1 MDEVKF
7 TGNLVKVGLN
17 MERKIKWFVFE
28 HYVGYTITDL
38 LMKYFTVFSVGFIV
52 APLVQMTEMGSYDS
66 INLTDK
72 GIIPLM
78 IVLGVFATVFSIF
91 FTIMFVI
98 NKKWSLLAIR
108 LLEGVFVTICSFL
121 ISVLEWNGEQI
132 IVRNIVVLI
141 LSFALCL
148 LCGFLYFLYLIK
160 KYIPNIKVG
169 ENNESSKGMMFVAPA
184 LIMAMRPI
192 LLSLDFVPVLQFFAF
207 MFSCV
212 SIIMTVEWGTRAYL
226 AKLYNLK

>member
-1 MDEVKF
+1 
-7 TGNLVKVGLN
+7 
-17 MERKIKWFVFE
+17 MERKIKWFVFG

-121 ISVLEWNGEQI
+121 ISVLEW
-132 IVRNIVVLI
+132 
-141 LSFALCL
+141 
-148 LCGFLYFLYLIK
+148 
-160 KYIPNIKVG
+160 
-169 ENNESSKGMMFVAPA
+169 
-184 LIMAMRPI
+184 
-192 LLSLDFVPVLQFFAF
+192 
-207 MFSCV
+207 
-212 SIIMTVEWGTRAYL
+212 
-226 AKLYNLK
+226 

>member
-1 MDEVKF
+1 
-7 TGNLVKVGLN
+7 
-17 MERKIKWFVFE
+17 MERKIKWFVYE

-38 LMKYFTVFSVGFIV
+38 MMKYFTVFSVGFIV

-132 IVRNIVVLI
+132 IVRNIAVLI

-169 ENNESSKGMMFVAPA
+169 ENNESSKSMMFVAPA

-207 MFSCV
+207 VFSCV
-212 SIIMTVEWGTRAYL
+212 SIIMTVEWETRAYL

>member
-1 MDEVKF
+1 
-7 TGNLVKVGLN
+7 

-52 APLVQMTEMGSYDS
+52 APLVQMTEMCSYDA
-66 INLTDK
+66 IKRTYK

-169 ENNESSKGMMFVAPA
+169 ENNESSKSMMFVAPA

-207 MFSCV
+207 VFSCV

>member
-1 MDEVKF
+1 
-7 TGNLVKVGLN
+7 
-17 MERKIKWFVFE
+17 MERKIKWFVYE

-66 INLTDK
+66 INLTEK

-169 ENNESSKGMMFVAPA
+169 ENNESSKSMMFVAPA

-207 MFSCV
+207 VFSCV

>member
-1 MDEVKF
+1 
-7 TGNLVKVGLN
+7 

-78 IVLGVFATVFSIF
+78 IALGVFATVFSIF

-169 ENNESSKGMMFVAPA
+169 ENNESSKSMMFVAPA

-207 MFSCV
+207 VFSCV

>member
-1 MDEVKF
+1 
-7 TGNLVKVGLN
+7 

-121 ISVLEWNGEQI
+121 ISVLEWNGELI
-132 IVRNIVVLI
+132 IIRNIVVLI

-169 ENNESSKGMMFVAPA
+169 ENNESSKSMMFVAPA

-207 MFSCV
+207 VFSCV

>member
-1 MDEVKF
+1 
-7 TGNLVKVGLN
+7 

-38 LMKYFTVFSVGFIV
+38 LMKYFTVFAVGFIV

-108 LLEGVFVTICSFL
+108 SLEGVFVTICSFL

-169 ENNESSKGMMFVAPA
+169 ENNESSKSMMFLAPA

-207 MFSCV
+207 VFSCV

>member
-1 MDEVKF
+1 
-7 TGNLVKVGLN
+7 

-148 LCGFLYFLYLIK
+148 LCGFLYFL
-160 KYIPNIKVG
+160 
-169 ENNESSKGMMFVAPA
+169 
-184 LIMAMRPI
+184 
-192 LLSLDFVPVLQFFAF
+192 
-207 MFSCV
+207 
-212 SIIMTVEWGTRAYL
+212 
-226 AKLYNLK
+226 

>member
-1 MDEVKF
+1 
-7 TGNLVKVGLN
+7 
-17 MERKIKWFVFE
+17 MERKIKWFVYE

-38 LMKYFTVFSVGFIV
+38 MMKYFTVFSVGFIV

-132 IVRNIVVLI
+132 IVRNIAVLI

-169 ENNESSKGMMFVAPA
+169 ENNESSKSMMFVAPA

-207 MFSCV
+207 VFSCV

>member
-1 MDEVKF
+1 
-7 TGNLVKVGLN
+7 

-38 LMKYFTVFSVGFIV
+38 LMKYFPVFSVGFIV

-169 ENNESSKGMMFVAPA
+169 ENNESSKSMMFVAPA

-207 MFSCV
+207 VFSCV

>member
-1 MDEVKF
+1 
-7 TGNLVKVGLN
+7 

-38 LMKYFTVFSVGFIV
+38 LMKYFTVFAVGFIV

-132 IVRNIVVLI
+132 IVRNIAVLI

-169 ENNESSKGMMFVAPA
+169 ENNESSKSMMFVAPA

>member
-1 MDEVKF
+1 
-7 TGNLVKVGLN
+7 

-38 LMKYFTVFSVGFIV
+38 LMKYFTVFAVGFIV

-169 ENNESSKGMMFVAPA
+169 ENNESSKSMMFVAPA

-207 MFSCV
+207 VFSCV
-212 SIIMTVEWGTRAYL
+212 SIIMTVEWETRAYL

>member
-1 MDEVKF
+1 
-7 TGNLVKVGLN
+7 

-169 ENNESSKGMMFVAPA
+169 ENNESSKSMMFVAPA

-207 MFSCV
+207 VFSCV

>member
-1 MDEVKF
+1 
-7 TGNLVKVGLN
+7 

-38 LMKYFTVFSVGFIV
+38 LMKYFTVFAVGFIV

-66 INLTDK
+66 INLTEK

-132 IVRNIVVLI
+132 IVRNIAVLI

-207 MFSCV
+207 VFSCV

>member
-1 MDEVKF
+1 
-7 TGNLVKVGLN
+7 
-17 MERKIKWFVFE
+17 MERKIKWFVYE

-38 LMKYFTVFSVGFIV
+38 LMKYFTVFAVGFIV

-132 IVRNIVVLI
+132 IVRNIAMLI
-141 LSFALCL
+141 LSLALCL

-169 ENNESSKGMMFVAPA
+169 ENNESSKSMMFLAPA

-207 MFSCV
+207 VFSCV

>member
-1 MDEVKF
+1 
-7 TGNLVKVGLN
+7 

-91 FTIMFVI
+91 FKIMFVI

-169 ENNESSKGMMFVAPA
+169 ENNESSKGMMFLAPA

>member
-1 MDEVKF
+1 
-7 TGNLVKVGLN
+7 
-17 MERKIKWFVFE
+17 MERKIKWFVYE

-141 LSFALCL
+141 LSFVLCL

-169 ENNESSKGMMFVAPA
+169 ENNESSKSMMFLAPA

-207 MFSCV
+207 VFSCV

>member
-1 MDEVKF
+1 
-7 TGNLVKVGLN
+7 

-52 APLVQMTEMGSYDS
+52 APLVQMTKMGSYDS

-169 ENNESSKGMMFVAPA
+169 ENNESSKSMMFVAPA

-207 MFSCV
+207 VFSCV

>member
-1 MDEVKF
+1 
-7 TGNLVKVGLN
+7 

-38 LMKYFTVFSVGFIV
+38 LMKYFTVFAVGFIV
-52 APLVQMTEMGSYDS
+52 APIVQMTEMGSYDS

-108 LLEGVFVTICSFL
+108 LLEGVFVTMCSFL

-169 ENNESSKGMMFVAPA
+169 ENNESSKSMMFAGPA

-192 LLSLDFVPVLQFFAF
+192 LLSFDFVPVLQFFAF
-207 MFSCV
+207 GFSC
-212 SIIMTVEWGTRAYL
+212 SSFIMTVEWGTRAYL

>member
-1 MDEVKF
+1 
-7 TGNLVKVGLN
+7 

-38 LMKYFTVFSVGFIV
+38 LMKYFTVFAVGFIV

-121 ISVLEWNGEQI
+121 ISVLEWNGEKI

-169 ENNESSKGMMFVAPA
+169 ENNESSKGMMFLAPA

>member
-1 MDEVKF
+1 
-7 TGNLVKVGLN
+7 

-38 LMKYFTVFSVGFIV
+38 LMKYFTVFAVGFIV

-132 IVRNIVVLI
+132 IVKNIVVLI

-169 ENNESSKGMMFVAPA
+169 ENNESSKSMMFVAPA

-207 MFSCV
+207 VFSCV
-212 SIIMTVEWGTRAYL
+212 SIIMTVEWETRAYL

>member
-1 MDEVKF
+1 M
-7 TGNLVKVGLN
+7 G
-17 MERKIKWFVFE
+17 RKIKWFVFE

-38 LMKYFTVFSVGFIV
+38 LMKYFTVFAVGFIV

-121 ISVLEWNGEQI
+121 ISILEWNGEQI
-132 IVRNIVVLI
+132 IVRNIAMLI
-141 LSFALCL
+141 LSLALCL

-169 ENNESSKGMMFVAPA
+169 ENNESSKSMMFLAPA

-207 MFSCV
+207 VFSCV

>member
-1 MDEVKF
+1 
-7 TGNLVKVGLN
+7 

-91 FTIMFVI
+91 FTIMYVI

-132 IVRNIVVLI
+132 IVRNIAVLI

-148 LCGFLYFLYLIK
+148 LCGFLYFIYLIK
-160 KYIPNIKVG
+160 KYIPNIKIG
-169 ENNESSKGMMFVAPA
+169 ENNESSKSMMFVAPA

-207 MFSCV
+207 VFSCV

>member
-1 MDEVKF
+1 
-7 TGNLVKVGLN
+7 

-72 GIIPLM
+72 SIIPLM

-169 ENNESSKGMMFVAPA
+169 ENNESSKGMMFLAPA

>member
-1 MDEVKF
+1 
-7 TGNLVKVGLN
+7 

-38 LMKYFTVFSVGFIV
+38 LMKYFTVFAVGFIV

-91 FTIMFVI
+91 FTIMFVV

-132 IVRNIVVLI
+132 IVRNIAVLI

-169 ENNESSKGMMFVAPA
+169 ENNESSKSMMFVAPA

-207 MFSCV
+207 VFSCV
-212 SIIMTVEWGTRAYL
+212 SIIMTVEWGTRSYL
-226 AKLYNLK
+226 AKLHNLK

>member
-1 MDEVKF
+1 
-7 TGNLVKVGLN
+7 

-28 HYVGYTITDL
+28 HYVGYTITDM

-169 ENNESSKGMMFVAPA
+169 ENNESSKSMMFVAPA

-207 MFSCV
+207 VFSCV

>member
-1 MDEVKF
+1 
-7 TGNLVKVGLN
+7 

-78 IVLGVFATVFSIF
+78 VVLGVFATVFSIF

>member
-1 MDEVKF
+1 
-7 TGNLVKVGLN
+7 
-17 MERKIKWFVFE
+17 MERKIKWFAFE

-38 LMKYFTVFSVGFIV
+38 LMKYFTVFAVGFIV

-169 ENNESSKGMMFVAPA
+169 ENNESSKSMMFVAPA

-207 MFSCV
+207 VFSCV

>member
-1 MDEVKF
+1 
-7 TGNLVKVGLN
+7 
-17 MERKIKWFVFE
+17 MERKIKWFVYE

-38 LMKYFTVFSVGFIV
+38 LMKYFTVFAVGFIV

-91 FTIMFVI
+91 FTMMFVI

-169 ENNESSKGMMFVAPA
+169 ENNESSKSMMFVAPA

-207 MFSCV
+207 VFSCV
-212 SIIMTVEWGTRAYL
+212 SIIMTVEWETRAYL

>member
-1 MDEVKF
+1 
-7 TGNLVKVGLN
+7 

-169 ENNESSKGMMFVAPA
+169 ENNESSKGMMFLAPA

>member
-1 MDEVKF
+1 
-7 TGNLVKVGLN
+7 

-38 LMKYFTVFSVGFIV
+38 LMKYFTVFAVGFIV

-132 IVRNIVVLI
+132 IVRNIVLLI

-148 LCGFLYFLYLIK
+148 LCGFLYFL
-160 KYIPNIKVG
+160 
-169 ENNESSKGMMFVAPA
+169 
-184 LIMAMRPI
+184 
-192 LLSLDFVPVLQFFAF
+192 
-207 MFSCV
+207 
-212 SIIMTVEWGTRAYL
+212 
-226 AKLYNLK
+226 

>member
-1 MDEVKF
+1 M
-7 TGNLVKVGLN
+7 KVGLN

-169 ENNESSKGMMFVAPA
+169 ENNESSKGMMFLAPA

>member
-1 MDEVKF
+1 
-7 TGNLVKVGLN
+7 

-38 LMKYFTVFSVGFIV
+38 LMKYFTVFAVGFIV

-91 FTIMFVI
+91 FTIMYVI

-132 IVRNIVVLI
+132 IVRNIAVLI

-148 LCGFLYFLYLIK
+148 LCGFLYFIYLIK

-169 ENNESSKGMMFVAPA
+169 ENNESSKSMMFVAPA

-207 MFSCV
+207 VFSCV

>member
-1 MDEVKF
+1 M
-7 TGNLVKVGLN
+7 G
-17 MERKIKWFVFE
+17 RKIKWFVFE
-28 HYVGYTITDL
+28 HYVGHTITDL
-38 LMKYFTVFSVGFIV
+38 LMKYFTVFAVGFIV

-121 ISVLEWNGEQI
+121 ISILEWNGEQI
-132 IVRNIVVLI
+132 IVRNIAMLI
-141 LSFALCL
+141 LSLALCL

-169 ENNESSKGMMFVAPA
+169 ENNESSKSMMFLAPA

-207 MFSCV
+207 VFSCV

>member
-1 MDEVKF
+1 
-7 TGNLVKVGLN
+7 

-38 LMKYFTVFSVGFIV
+38 LMKYFTVFAVGFIV

-91 FTIMFVI
+91 FTIMFAI

-132 IVRNIVVLI
+132 IVRNIAVLI

-169 ENNESSKGMMFVAPA
+169 ENNESSKSMMFVAPA

-207 MFSCV
+207 VFSCV

>member
-1 MDEVKF
+1 
-7 TGNLVKVGLN
+7 

-38 LMKYFTVFSVGFIV
+38 LMKYFTVFAVGFIV

-132 IVRNIVVLI
+132 IVRNIAVLI

-160 KYIPNIKVG
+160 KYIPNIKLG
-169 ENNESSKGMMFVAPA
+169 ENNESSKSMMFVAPA

-207 MFSCV
+207 VFSCV